1 MQLRY
6 HRIAI
11 IIAIPFIF
19 SACKP
24 SEPPPDI
31 IKTQR
36 DVLNKSK
43 AVEGQLEQHA
53 DEQKKAL
60 ENAEK

>member
-1 MQLRY
+1 MQLPR
-6 HRIAI
+6 RLAI
-11 IIAIPFIF
+11 VIAIPFIL

-36 DVLNKSK
+36 DALNKSK
-43 AVEGQLEQHA
+43 AVEGKLEQQA
-53 DEQKKAL
+53 DEQRKTL